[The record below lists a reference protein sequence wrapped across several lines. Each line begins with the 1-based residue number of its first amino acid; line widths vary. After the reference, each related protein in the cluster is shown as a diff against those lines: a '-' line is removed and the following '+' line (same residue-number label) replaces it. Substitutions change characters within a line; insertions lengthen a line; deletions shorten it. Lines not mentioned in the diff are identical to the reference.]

1 MFKFINPGKSL
12 EPWVFAL
19 EQEVRF
25 LYIKKV
31 IKKILKTTYLSD
43 LSIYTTN
50 FTLESSRI
58 A

>member
-1 MFKFINPGKSL
+1 MFTFINPGKNL
-12 EPWVFAL
+12 EPWVLAL
-19 EQEVRF
+19 EQEVRL

-31 IKKILKTTYLSD
+31 IKKILKTTYSSD

-50 FTLESSRI
+50 FSLESSRI

>member
-25 LYIKKV
+25 LYIKKGDKKD
-31 IKKILKTTYLSD
+31 IKNYI
-43 LSIYTTN
+43 SI
-50 FTLESSRI
+50 
-58 A
+58 

>member
-31 IKKILKTTYLSD
+31 IKKILKTTYPSD
-43 LSIYTTN
+43 FSIYTTN